1 VVAEMKRLVR
11 SVLAVVI
18 SASAAGAFDVYSYWV
33 PPFFGAG
40 GSAAVADDA
49 TSVPLNPAGLAADH
63 GFNGYLSRYV
73 QKLGP
78 EDFNGYV
85 DTPLGGFGY
94 DWTYA
99 FDENVRASRFSWTV
113 GGGVYRWI
121 GLGAGLSRLA
131 ASKPYLTSAW
141 AVDAGLLLRPNPYL
155 SLGAAARNLN
165 EPRFLRRVEGRTYV
179 GAVAVRP
186 WWERLT
192 LSCDAGWREGD
203 DFEEISVRGG
213 LSLEIVDGVTLGVDA
228 DDDKNLGVG
237 LSLGFGYGSV
247 GYNARLDDDFEYTAD
262 SASVGFNMERRRSV
276 FLLGEKYPEI
286 EISGELA
293 ESAPG
298 FALLGSG
305 RISGRD
311 VIRRLNAA
319 RDDGEVKAVIIRV
332 GNVGAGFS
340 PGVSGLAQ
348 EIRTAIHEVRAS
360 GKRVY
365 AYVEDVHRPQGYYL
379 ASAADV
385 VVMPASGFFGGVG
398 TYMTMWRITELT
410 EKFGIEWDY
419 TTAGDV
425 KGAFHQIA
433 GEPTPEMKAEV
444 RRLVDG
450 VYRQFIYAVA
460 TDRGLAEERVRE
472 LCEGPPLTAHGC
484 VDAGLVDEVARYEDV
499 KALVARDVAK
509 DEIEPSEISLREP
522 WERRWGK
529 PKSVRVII
537 AEGSIEPGKSRRSI
551 LWGGR
556 TIGEDTMVAQLR
568 KARKDADVGAIVLR
582 VNSGGGS
589 ATASEGIFDEVMKC
603 REEGKLVVA
612 SMGDIAASGGYFI
625 SCGAD
630 RIFADPGTLTGS
642 IGVVAAKPALE
653 EFYDKY
659 GITRVP
665 VKSHEHVDAMS
676 YHRHWTEE
684 EREWVDAVINDLYV
698 RFKGIVSRARGIDP
712 ARLDELAG
720 GRIYTGEQAKEVGL
734 IDELGGLDEAV
745 NYARVHAKLA
755 RNAPVEYVTPE
766 GGFWGR
772 VPGAAATLIGVE

>member
-1 VVAEMKRLVR
+1 VRSLIR
-11 SVLAVVI
+11 SVLWVVV
-18 SASAAGAFDVYSYWV
+18 SASAAGAFDVYSYWE

-40 GSAAVADDA
+40 GSTAVADDA

-63 GFNGYLSRYV
+63 GFNAYLSRYV

-85 DTPLGGFGY
+85 DTPIGGFGY

-99 FDENVRASRFSWTV
+99 RDENIRASRFSWTL
-113 GGGVYRWI
+113 GGAVYRWI

-141 AVDAGLLLRPNPYL
+141 TVDAGLLLRPSPYL
-155 SLGAAARNLN
+155 SFGAAARNLN
-165 EPRFLRRVEGRTYV
+165 EPRFLRQVEGRTYV
-179 GAVAVRP
+179 GAVGIRP
-186 WWERLT
+186 LWERLT
-192 LSCDAGWREGD
+192 LSCDVGWREGD
-203 DFEEISVRGG
+203 DLDDMSVRGG
-213 LSLEIVDGVTLGVDA
+213 LSLEIVDGVMLGVNA
-228 DDDKNLGVG
+228 DDDKNIGVG
-237 LSLGFGYGSV
+237 LSLGFGYGSI

-262 SASVGFNMERRRSV
+262 SASVGFNVERRRSV
-276 FLLGEKYPEI
+276 FLLGEEYPEI
-286 EISGELA
+286 EISGELT
-293 ESAPG
+293 ESDPG

-305 RISGRD
+305 RVSGRD
-311 VIRRLNAA
+311 VVRRLNAA
-319 RDDGEVKAVIIRV
+319 RDDREVKAVIIRV
-332 GNVGAGFS
+332 GNVNAGFG

-348 EIRTAIHEVRAS
+348 EIRTAIHEVRGA
-360 GKRVY
+360 GKKVY

-433 GEPTPEMKAEV
+433 GEPTPEMEAEV
-444 RRLVDG
+444 QRLVDG
-450 VYRQFIYAVA
+450 VYRQFISAVA
-460 TDRGLAEERVRE
+460 ADRGLTDERLRE
-472 LCEGPPLTAHGC
+472 LCEGPALTAQGC
-484 VDAGLVDEVARYEDV
+484 LDAGLVDEVARYEDV
-499 KALVARDVAK
+499 KNLVARDEGK
-509 DEIEPSEISLREP
+509 DADKIMPGEISLREP
-522 WERRWGK
+522 WEDRWGK

-556 TIGEDTMVAQLR
+556 TIGEDTVVAQLR
-568 KARKDADVGAIVLR
+568 EARKDADVGAIVLR

-612 SMGDIAASGGYFI
+612 SMGDIAGSGGYFI

-630 RIFADPGTLTGS
+630 RVFADPATLTGS
-642 IGVVAAKPALE
+642 IGVAAAKPALE

-684 EREWVDAVINDLYV
+684 EREWVDAVMNDLYV
-698 RFKGIVSRARGIDP
+698 RFKGIVSEVRGIDP

-720 GRIYTGEQAKEVGL
+720 GRIYTGEQAREAGL
-734 IDELGGLDEAV
+734 IDEVGGLNEAV
-745 NYARVHAKLA
+745 AYARVHAKLA

-772 VPGAAATLIGVE
+772 VPSAAATLIGIE